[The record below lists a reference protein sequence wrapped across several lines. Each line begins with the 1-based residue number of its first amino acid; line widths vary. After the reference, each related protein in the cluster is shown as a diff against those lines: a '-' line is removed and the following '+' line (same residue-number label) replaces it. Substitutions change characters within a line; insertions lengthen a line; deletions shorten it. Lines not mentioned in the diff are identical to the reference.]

1 MEKLFT
7 LIQNHSN
14 PVPIK
19 MLTLENACTLIK
31 GGLNGKYEQTVTQMR
46 AIDGKDYET
55 RKNLRKPLKNNLP
68 AIVFNAVCKDR
79 VMTDNVTATTGYII
93 MDIDGLS
100 DDKAA
105 SNMMASELRDNLFN
119 NNRLGVVLCFVSP
132 SGEGVKALV
141 RVPQVNVANY
151 VDWQACVAYFFNKEC
166 PSIKCDDDAKNIT
179 RLCYLSVDP
188 YAKLSTDPSKH
199 FTYTLDD
206 WKRMVEQD
214 GKNVKSQDKIAD
226 LKPKSGYKGYVP
238 TSADKP
244 QLQKF
249 MKLFAAYCVK
259 HSICLWDANN
269 TYNHWLGFGSQCKDL
284 FDGTQDGLD
293 VWDDCSRFASNY
305 DQKVIYDKYNNNKLP
320 EGTFHSI
327 IGTIINAAK
336 VQGRSKSIESVITN
350 LKIKS
355 GIM

>member
-19 MLTLENACTLIK
+19 MLNLENAYTLIK

-79 VMTDNVTATTGYII
+79 VTTDNVQCCTGYII
-93 MDIDGLS
+93 MDIDALS
-100 DDKAA
+100 DDKST
-105 SNMMASELRDNLFN
+105 SNMMAPELRDNLFN
-119 NNRLGVVLCFVSP
+119 NPRLGVVLSFISP

-141 RVPQVNVANY
+141 RVPDVTVANY
-151 VDWQACVAYFFNKEC
+151 VEWQACVAYFISHEFQGI
-166 PSIKCDDDAKNIT
+166 SCDDDAKNIT

-188 YAKLSTDPSKH
+188 DAKITTDTNKA
-199 FTYTLDD
+199 FAYTLDE
-206 WKRMVEQD
+206 WKRCVEQE
-214 GKNVKSQDKIAD
+214 GKNGNAQDKIAD
-226 LKPKSGYKGYVP
+226 LKPKSSYKGYVP

-244 QLQKF
+244 KLQKF

-259 HSICLWDANN
+259 HSICLWDSNN
-269 TYNHWLGFGSQCKDL
+269 TYNHWLGFGAQCKDL
-284 FDGTQDGLD
+284 FDGSQDGLD
-293 VWDDCSRFASNY
+293 VWDDCSKFASNY
-305 DQKVIYDKYNNNKLP
+305 DQKVIYDKYTNNKLP

-327 IGTIINAAK
+327 IGTIINAARL
-336 VQGRSKSIESVITN
+336 QGRKKSIEAVVTQ

>member
-1 MEKLFT
+1 MKKLFT
-7 LIQNHSN
+7 LIQNHRD
-14 PVPIK
+14 PVAIK
-19 MLTLENACTLIK
+19 MLTLENAYTLIR
-31 GGLNGKYEQTVTQMR
+31 GGVGKNYEQTVANMR

-68 AIVFNAVCKDR
+68 AIVYNAICNGRINTNSVQQ
-79 VMTDNVTATTGYII
+79 TTGYII

-100 DDKAA
+100 DDKVT
-105 SNMMASELRDNLFN
+105 SEMMANELRDNLFN

-166 PSIKCDDDAKNIT
+166 PTIKCDDDAKNLT

-188 YAKLSTDPSKH
+188 DAKLSTDPNKH

-206 WKRMVEQD
+206 WKCCLE
-214 GKNVKSQDKIAD
+214 NDKANSNSDDKMAHI
-226 LKPKSGYKGYVP
+226 KPKSSYKGYMP

-259 HSICLWDANN
+259 HSICLWDSNN
-269 TYNHWLGFGSQCKDL
+269 TYNHWLGFGAQCKDL
-284 FDGTQDGLD
+284 FDSTQDGLD

-305 DQKVIYDKYNNNKLP
+305 DQKVIYDKYTNNKLP
-320 EGTFHSI
+320 DGTFHSI
-327 IGTIINAAK
+327 IGTIINAARI
-336 VQGRSKSIESVITN
+336 QGRGKSIEAVVTN